1 MARFPLNGSLS
12 QFQNFNKEVYGLPDD
27 RLFSLSD
34 LLSNQE
40 RFAMR
45 ALKGIR
51 KGDMSKLKSNL
62 LISFSWLAAIAG
74 RLHINMEEVT
84 WRRFP
89 SACSYCGKQPCSCKK
104 TKITNRKKIVVK
116 NSLKPKSL
124 AALQKMFSLI
134 YPASSRTLSEAGV
147 HLAEEIGELNE
158 VIHFFSGE
166 HKAKYFEEIK
176 KEIAD
181 VVSCF
186 FSVANSAK
194 IDIAAGL
201 AKIYGN
207 NCHVCHKAPCV
218 CNFSFVA
225 KFKS

>member
-1 MARFPLNGSLS
+1 MARFNSKGSLS

-27 RLFSLSD
+27 RLFSLPD

-51 KGDMSKLKSNL
+51 KGEGDKLKSNL
-62 LISFSWLAAIAG
+62 LVSFSWLAAIAG
-74 RLHINMEEVT
+74 RLHIDMEEVT

-89 SACSYCGKQPCSCKK
+89 SVCSYCGKQPCSCKK
-104 TKITNRKKIVVK
+104 IKLKSRRRIIVK
-116 NSLKPKSL
+116 NSLKPKNL
-124 AALQKMFSLI
+124 AGFQKMLSLI
-134 YPASSRTLSEAGV
+134 YPVNSRTLFEAGV
-147 HLAEEIGELNE
+147 HLAEEVGELNE
-158 VIHFFSGE
+158 VIHFFLGE

-181 VVSCF
+181 VISCF

-194 IDIAAGL
+194 IDMAADLG
-201 AKIYGN
+201 KMYYN
-207 NCHVCHKAPCV
+207 NCHVCHKAPCN
-218 CNFSFVA
+218 CNFSSVA
-225 KFKS
+225 KFES

>member
-1 MARFPLNGSLS
+1 MARFSSSGSLS

-34 LLSNQE
+34 LLTNQE
-40 RFAMR
+40 RFTMR

-51 KGDMSKLKSNL
+51 KGERDKIKNNL

-74 RLHINMEEVT
+74 RLHIDMEEVT
-84 WRRFP
+84 WKRFP
-89 SACSYCGKQPCSCKK
+89 SICSYCGKQPCSCKK
-104 TKITNRKKIVVK
+104 SKLRSRRKIVVK
-116 NSLKPKSL
+116 NSLKPKNL
-124 AALQKMFSLI
+124 AGFQKMLSLI
-134 YPASSRTLSEAGV
+134 YPADSRTLFEAGV

-181 VVSCF
+181 VISCF

-194 IDIAAGL
+194 IDMAAGL
-201 AKIYGN
+201 GKMYYS

-218 CNFSFVA
+218 CNFSSVA
-225 KFKS
+225 KFES

>member
-1 MARFPLNGSLS
+1 MARFVSGGSLS
-12 QFQNFNKEVYGLPDD
+12 QFQNFNREVYGLPDD

-51 KGDMSKLKSNL
+51 KGDTEKLKSNL
-62 LISFSWLAAIAG
+62 LISFSWLTAIAG
-74 RLHINMEEVT
+74 RLHIDMEEVI
-84 WRRFP
+84 WKRFP
-89 SACSYCGKQPCSCKK
+89 FVCSYCGKQPCSCKK
-104 TKITNRKKIVVK
+104 IKLASRRKLAVK
-116 NSLKPKSL
+116 SSLKPKSL
-124 AALQKMFSLI
+124 AGFQKMFSLV
-134 YPASSRTLSEAGV
+134 YPADSRTLFEAGV

-201 AKIYGN
+201 AKMYGN

-225 KFKS
+225 KFES